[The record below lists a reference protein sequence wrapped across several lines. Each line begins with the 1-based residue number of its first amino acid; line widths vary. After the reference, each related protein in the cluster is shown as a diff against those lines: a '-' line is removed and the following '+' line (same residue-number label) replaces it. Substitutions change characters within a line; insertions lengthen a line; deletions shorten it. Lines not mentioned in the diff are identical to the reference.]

1 MKKQETIDRPPRHS
15 LANPALPRLLTLPS
29 MLIIF
34 GVLVVPILYAL
45 FLSFHDL
52 VLSTGEYKFVG
63 LKHYVSMF
71 TDTSF
76 RTSIGLTLLFTVL
89 TVSAEIILGIAL
101 ALVLNQEFKGRGLV
115 RGLMILPWALPSVV
129 NAIMWQWI
137 FNANYGVLN
146 ALLTQLGII
155 DTYQVWL
162 GKPTSAF
169 VCVLFANI
177 WKETP
182 YVVLL
187 TIAALANIPKDLYE
201 SAAIDGSN
209 PWHSFWKITL
219 PLIKPVVLILLITKT
234 IWALQTFDLVYIMT
248 KGGPMAI
255 TEFVTYYIQK
265 TSFKFL
271 KYGYGSA
278 MSYILSMV
286 CFVLT
291 YAYIQIF
298 MGRDSDES
306 RVSRRERRER
316 RRSL

>member
-1 MKKQETIDRPPRHS
+1 MTKQVRENRPPRHS

-52 VLSTGEYKFVG
+52 ELSTGDYAFVG
-63 LKHYVSMF
+63 LKHYLSMF
-71 TDTSF
+71 TDASF

-89 TVSAEIILGIAL
+89 TVSAEIVLGIAL

-146 ALLTQLGII
+146 ALLAQLGVIK
-155 DTYQVWL
+155 DYQVWL
-162 GKPTSAF
+162 GKPASAF
-169 VCVLFANI
+169 LCVLFANI

-187 TIAALANIPKDLYE
+187 TIAALANISRDMYE
-201 SAAIDGSN
+201 SAAIDGSS

-278 MSYILSMV
+278 MSYVLSMV
-286 CFVLT
+286 CFALT
-291 YAYIQIF
+291 YAYIRIF
-298 MGRDSDES
+298 MGRDGEDAK
-306 RVSRRERRER
+306 RSRRERRER
-316 RRSL
+316 RRAG

>member
-1 MKKQETIDRPPRHS
+1 MKKQQTKDRPPRHS
-15 LANPALPRLLTLPS
+15 LASPALPRLLALPS

-34 GVLVVPILYAL
+34 GVLVVPILYSL

-52 VLSTGEYKFVG
+52 VLSTGEYEFVG
-63 LKHYVSMF
+63 LKHYITMF
-71 TDTSF
+71 SDASF

-89 TVSAEIILGIAL
+89 TVSAEIVLGIAL

-155 DTYQVWL
+155 DSYQVWL

-169 VCVLFANI
+169 ICVLFANI

-187 TIAALANIPKDLYE
+187 TIAALANISKDMYE

-286 CFVLT
+286 CFALT

-298 MGRDSDES
+298 MGRDGEDKK
-306 RVSRRERRER
+306 RSRRERRER
-316 RRSL
+316 RQVL